1 MAEKTANG
9 RADNGFP
16 PMLMP
21 LGLEALMEMN
31 RPALSVMAEVNGKVY
46 ENLATLNK
54 SWVAFVNRRLKEDF
68 AMPKHLAEC
77 RTVQDMYSVYA
88 DFFQTAVAD
97 YQSGL
102 EQMSKLGKAMAEET
116 AQAVQTR
123 FEESARA
130 AAAQLKSVGTT
141 SQPN

>member
-1 MAEKTANG
+1 MAEKTTNG

-21 LGLEALMEMN
+21 FGLEALMEMN
-31 RPALSVMAEVNGKVY
+31 RPALSAMAEVNGKVY

-68 AMPKHLAEC
+68 AMPKQLAEC
-77 RTVQDMYSVYA
+77 STVQEMYSVYA

-123 FEESARA
+123 LEEGARV
-130 AAAQLKSVGTT
+130 AAAQLKSVGAV